1 MSKIRPIGW
10 MVSWK
15 IKHLN
20 TVTKIKFTGFKAIF
34 GDGIGNFIDGFII
47 LIINSIISI
56 WHEW

>member
-10 MVSWK
+10 MVNWK
-15 IKHLN
+15 IKLLN

-47 LIINSIISI
+47 LITNSRIFIR
-56 WHEW
+56 HEW